1 MVKLVSFF
9 TPEKYY
15 ADHALRLGRECR
27 KLGVDYHVAQLQT
40 TNSYL
45 GNCRMKPKFIR
56 DCLIQFNTPIMWIDV
71 DASIVKQPTWIT
83 DRISMA
89 ASGKPFDILARH
101 MRKGASREWHV
112 GTMVF
117 MPTKDCMKFI
127 DKWIENTGELSDESS
142 LDYTLKNSGLPI
154 KIENIPSQ
162 YFRIQ
167 GRDFIRKSDVIVH
180 RISKT
185 QVKKMEMPEA
195 KRKRE
200 KGIY

>member
-15 ADHALRLGRECR
+15 ADHALRLRGECK
-27 KLGVDYHVAQLQT
+27 KLGVDNYIAQLMS

-45 GNCRMKPKFIR
+45 GNCRMKPEFIR
-56 DCLIQFNTPIMWIDV
+56 FCLEEFRKPIMWIDV
-71 DASIVKQPTWIT
+71 DATIARKPDWI
-83 DRISMA
+83 DEKIA
-89 ASGKPFDILARH
+89 KGGFDILARH
-101 MRKGASREWHV
+101 MRKGAKREWHV

-117 MPTKDCMKFI
+117 MPTLDCRAFL

-142 LDYTLKNSGLPI
+142 LDYTIKNSGLPI
-154 KIENIPSQ
+154 KIENIPSS

-167 GRDFIRKSDVIVH
+167 GRDFIRQSDVIIH

-185 QVKKMEMPEA
+185 SVKKKEMPEA

-200 KGIY
+200 RGVW